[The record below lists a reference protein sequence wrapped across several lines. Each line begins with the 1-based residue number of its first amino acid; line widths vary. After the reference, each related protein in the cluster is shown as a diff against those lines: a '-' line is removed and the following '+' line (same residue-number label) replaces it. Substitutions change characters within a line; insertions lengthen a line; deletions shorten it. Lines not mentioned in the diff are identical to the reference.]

1 MKKENEQE
9 LLNLKLNIN
18 KTSNK
23 ASNLVNG
30 IKSHFFHLIYIL
42 IQNQADDIFLE
53 SILIV
58 FQFIQLISFPLC
70 DIFKDGWKKKYYKT
84 ISLFFQYTTIT
95 PIFEGNNKIFI
106 VMYFFVI
113 IYVIFNIVV
122 FSYGMFLVS
131 KYQLKSEFL
140 IELLIKIF
148 KFDSVIFLPITKMLF
163 SVYGCE
169 NKRMKYA
176 NDIKCFKSIHW
187 GLCII
192 SGIMLIIYLYIS
204 IIVHIIFYEFHPS
217 KRAIM
222 AKLISKTDTQLII
235 IKFILVF
242 LYQFFPKEDL
252 LLSSITLIF
261 GTLFTYEFWKYK
273 PYFDRYITNL
283 LLIMYYTFAWCCFVC
298 FLSLLL
304 KNSSFQGGMPMFIL
318 GSLIIIMGT
327 DYVTP
332 KYSFEEILN
341 FADIKSEYEF
351 LKHIKIFLK
360 IVENSEKDI
369 RARDNIILFGYITEF
384 EKTCADENCALK
396 HFMNEDFSQ
405 DNLFDSRIF
414 LLQHA
419 ELLYKTAL
427 TKYPSSVRLRL
438 SFGLFLY
445 DKLNK
450 KTKGQKE
457 VFSMKNQI
465 VNLEDSFLIYRVER
479 YMEDSTDNNL
489 DNDGLVSSITY
500 KSILNSFKN
509 LISKITVNYIEFWSL
524 LAVSE
529 DKRADNF
536 HKMSTIG
543 NKISQSLEEI
553 NKTFENLTKVN
564 PSDPDVIKLYSQFLS
579 EVTNNQKKATL
590 YNNKLDELEMK
601 KNKYDENNLYSL
613 NYKGLSRYEDKYIV
627 ISGQNSIFGNIINL
641 SPSVCH
647 LFGFTKNELIG
658 QKIDYIMPELFQ
670 VPHKEILHERLEDFK
685 KHAIAKRKE
694 IVPNTHSILKDV
706 VSFGNNKLK
715 YLVPI
720 KLKVG
725 LVSTEEGE
733 IFFISKI
740 YESENINK
748 KSDFESCIVLTDINL
763 IIQNFSPE
771 GPKLL
776 NLNSSVIKNNIEITE
791 YIKEFNEKFLKHIVL
806 IEDQEPLKI
815 KQMKIHLLN
824 KLFRNRSKI
833 TWKYDG
839 TLVDASYKW
848 KNYSKIFDNSISNDN
863 KMEISNSV
871 KKLKNN
877 NNISSPRK
885 LTALPKKIIKSPEK
899 NKAKKTKD
907 INLNNSSSNITSNIQ
922 IINNNADF
930 NSNIVTKIVSFTPK
944 NSNSHLNNNNLNVLR
959 VNSIYLKGEEFYLS
973 IEDVLINHKQIGFI
987 FIFERPKTTQKE
999 STIIISPTSKP
1010 SFKNQVNSLHLKN
1023 SSSNLSKFNNSN
1035 NMNNPINIE
1044 PSFIPILNE
1053 EDEFI
1058 INIQKMA
1065 FTQFK
1070 PKNYSNNELKQLAVK
1085 KLATMTGYNSNDKS
1099 EENEELESSYSS
1111 SDCDYDDN
1119 SIDIKSDNNNQ
1130 MLKRDESNISKKNNL
1145 FDEKNNIDDYYHID
1159 ISKITYWI
1167 YDFKNGGID
1176 FVKDNEYKINP
1187 VEQKTMEYKRELNE
1201 KTEFTN
1207 NDNKSDSAKNNN
1219 KKKNSE
1225 NEDENIFYDEKQIL
1239 LKQIKQ
1245 ALNNKETHS
1254 SIIKLCLASFV
1265 IFLII
1270 SASAILCL
1278 IAFLSGKNSCSKSYN
1293 ILSKSILFHKNIL
1306 VTVFYIRE
1314 LLIIKRD
1321 EYTNI
1326 YIPNKEDY
1334 FKNISSTCYDY
1345 FVDSIY
1351 LLSNLSTSVETLSKK
1366 NKERLQNKEVS
1377 LDIIDFEH
1385 STSKDIK
1392 IKTYKLTV
1400 FSAYDELIASLY
1412 HISQIDIE
1420 KINSFCDNVYYYMR
1434 NCLNSIET
1442 ESNELIENFL
1452 DEFYKT
1458 TKSKKQF
1465 IIICMGATIL
1475 AYIICYFIF
1484 VYFYELVE
1492 LKKESYLSVF
1502 YEIGNIFI
1510 YNSLMKCEK
1519 FSQKLQIENDGVNQ
1533 DKLSFEEDSEEYY
1546 SQNAENLLTNSS
1558 SNEIKSNNNNQMKNQ
1573 IKHTEKSSHHTT
1585 NKKKGILI
1593 LCSLLT
1599 YTLITYTFF
1608 YFITNR
1614 YNYYAKFTFYGSNYQ
1629 LKYLYPLIAL
1639 REYYYDP
1646 LESVQGIYAKDFIEK
1661 LLEDFYI
1668 ESRDDI
1674 NELRLSLVHLPKN
1687 FQDYYNRMY
1696 SSSLCYT
1703 IEEIFINYPNE
1714 NYPNCSYFYS
1724 GTIEYG
1730 LRTIYNYYLEE
1741 IRYLKT
1747 MMQNQIDLIHKSN
1760 YFDKYNS
1767 TLKFTIFED
1776 AIGND
1781 DVKNE
1786 EEYKKLDPINLFNLE
1801 SHKQSFIIFR
1811 NVIRI
1816 AAEKIISYLMSDVE
1830 KQMNN
1835 NSFIGYILIF
1845 VFIGIVFFGF
1855 ILGWIPFEIGENETI
1870 YKTKNM
1876 LSIIPKELLTT
1887 LPHIKIM
1894 LGLEHQ
1900 KKENKK
1906 FKK

>member
-23 ASNLVNG
+23 STNLVNG
-30 IKSHFFHLIYIL
+30 IKNHFFHLIYIL

-53 SILIV
+53 SVLII

-70 DIFKDGWKKKYYKT
+70 DIFKDGWKKKYYNT
-84 ISLFFQYTTIT
+84 ISLFFQYSTIT
-95 PIFEGNNKIFI
+95 PIFEGNNQIFI

-113 IYVIFNIVV
+113 IYVIFNIII

-131 KYQLKSEFL
+131 KYKLKSEFL

-169 NKRMKYA
+169 EKRMRYA
-176 NDIKCFKSIHW
+176 NDIICFGSIHW
-187 GLCII
+187 VLCVI
-192 SGIMLIIYLYIS
+192 SGIMIIIYFYLS

-222 AKLISKTDTQLII
+222 AKLVSKTDTQLII
-235 IKFILVF
+235 TKFILVF

-252 LLSSITLIF
+252 LLSSITLIL
-261 GTLFTYEFWKYK
+261 GILFTFEFWKYK

-283 LLIMYYTFAWCCFVC
+283 LLVLYYTFAWSCFVS
-298 FLSLLL
+298 FLGLIL
-304 KNSSFQGGMPMFIL
+304 KNTSFEGGMPMFLL
-318 GSLIIIMGT
+318 GSAIIIMGT
-327 DYVTP
+327 NYVTP
-332 KYSFEEILN
+332 KYSFEEILS
-341 FADIKSEYEF
+341 FDQIKSEYDY
-351 LKHIKIFLK
+351 LKYIKSFIKI
-360 IVENSEKDI
+360 IEASEKDI
-369 RARDNIILFGYITEF
+369 RARDNILLFGYITQY
-384 EKTCADENCALK
+384 EKTCTDENCALK

-419 ELLYKTAL
+419 ELLYKNAL
-427 TKYPSSVRLRL
+427 NKFPRSVRLRL

-450 KTKGQKE
+450 KTKGQNE
-457 VFSMKNQI
+457 IYSMKNQR

-479 YMEDSTDNNL
+479 YMEDSTDGNL

-524 LAVSE
+524 LAVTE

-553 NKTFENLTKVN
+553 NKTFETLIKVN

-601 KNKYDENNLYSL
+601 KNKYDENNLYTL
-613 NYKGLSRYEDKYIV
+613 NYKALARYEDKYIV
-627 ISGQNSIFGNIINL
+627 ISGQNAIFGNIINL

-647 LFGFTKNELIG
+647 LFGFTKNELVG
-658 QKIDYIMPELFQ
+658 QKIDSIMPELFQ
-670 VPHKEILHERLEDFK
+670 IPHKEILHEKLEEFK
-685 KHAIAKRKE
+685 KHSIAKRKE
-694 IVPNTHSILKDV
+694 IVSSTHSILKDII
-706 VSFGNNKLK
+706 SFGKNKLK

-720 KLKVG
+720 KFKVG

-733 IFFISKI
+733 IYFISKI
-740 YESENINK
+740 FESEIIK
-748 KSDFESCIVLTDINL
+748 KNEFESCIVLTDIDLN
-763 IIQNFSPE
+763 IQNFTPE

-791 YIKEFNEKFLKHIVL
+791 YIKEFNEKFLKHIVS
-806 IEDQEPLKI
+806 IEEQEPLKI
-815 KQMKIHLLN
+815 KQIKIHLLN

-839 TLVDASYKW
+839 TLINASYKW
-848 KNYSKIFDNSISNDN
+848 KNLSKNIDSSLRSNENILSKI
-863 KMEISNSV
+863 EVSNSLR
-871 KKLKNN
+871 KIKNN
-877 NNISSPRK
+877 SNISPKKNPSS
-885 LTALPKKIIKSPEK
+885 PKKIMRNPEK
-899 NKAKKTKD
+899 NKSKKTTE
-907 INLNNSSSNITSNIQ
+907 INVNNNFITNNIENNTNIGTNGNKLVSFSPNNSMNNTNNS
-922 IINNNADF
+922 NNNF
-930 NSNIVTKIVSFTPK
+930 IP
-944 NSNSHLNNNNLNVLR
+944 R
-959 VNSIYLKGEEFYLS
+959 VNSNMIKGEDFYLS
-973 IEDVLINHKQIGFI
+973 IEDVLIKHKQIGFI
-987 FIFERPKTTQKE
+987 FKFERPKITQKD
-999 STIIISPTSKP
+999 STIIISPTTKTSIK
-1010 SFKNQVNSLHLKN
+1010 SNTINLKN
-1023 SSSNLSKFNNSN
+1023 SSSNLSLSKFNGI
-1035 NMNNPINIE
+1035 ININNLMNIE
-1044 PSFIPILNE
+1044 STFIPTLTDD
-1053 EDEFI
+1053 DEFI
-1058 INIQKMA
+1058 IDLQKMA

-1070 PKNYSNNELKQLAVK
+1070 SKQNAHHELKQLAVK
-1085 KLATMTGYNSNDKS
+1085 KLATMTGYNSNNNS
-1099 EENEELESSYSS
+1099 EENEENEEDESSESS
-1111 SDCDYDDN
+1111 SGYEN
-1119 SIDIKSDNNNQ
+1119 KSIEYKSDNVN
-1130 MLKRDESNISKKNNL
+1130 MLKRISTNLSKKNNE
-1145 FDEKNNIDDYYHID
+1145 FEEKNNIDDYYHID
-1159 ISKITYWI
+1159 ISKITYYI

-1176 FVKDNEYKINP
+1176 FVKDKSYKINP
-1187 VEQKTMEYKRELNE
+1187 VEHKTMEYKRELHEN
-1201 KTEFTN
+1201 TEFTN
-1207 NDNKSDSAKNNN
+1207 DESKSDKGKNNNN
-1219 KKKNSE
+1219 KKK
-1225 NEDENIFYDEKQIL
+1225 EDDDERIFYDEKQIL

-1265 IFLII
+1265 IFLMI

-1278 IAFLSGKNSCSKSYN
+1278 IAFLNGKNGCSKSYN

-1321 EYTNI
+1321 EYINT
-1326 YIPNKEDY
+1326 YIPNKEEY
-1334 FKNISSTCYDY
+1334 FKNISNTCYEY

-1366 NKERLQNKEVS
+1366 NKERLQNKEIS

-1385 STSKDIK
+1385 STSQDIK

-1412 HISQIDIE
+1412 HISQINIE

-1442 ESNELIENFL
+1442 ESNELIQNFL
-1452 DEFYKT
+1452 DEFFKT

-1465 IIICMGATIL
+1465 IFICMGATFL
-1475 AYIICYFIF
+1475 LYIICYFIF

-1502 YEIGNIFI
+1502 YEIGNLFIF
-1510 YNSLMKCEK
+1510 NSLMKCEK
-1519 FSQKLQIENDGVNQ
+1519 FSQKLQIENDGVHQ
-1533 DKLSFEEDSEEYY
+1533 EKVSFEDSEEYF
-1546 SQNAENLLTNSS
+1546 SQSSEKLITNSS
-1558 SNEIKSNNNNQMKNQ
+1558 SPEKKTNNNNQMKNQ
-1573 IKHTEKSSHHTT
+1573 IKNTEKLNHHTT

-1593 LCSLLT
+1593 LSSLLI

-1608 YFITNR
+1608 YSTMNI

-1646 LESVQGIYAKDFIEK
+1646 LESVQGIYAKDFLEK
-1661 LLEDFYI
+1661 LLEEFYD
-1668 ESRDDI
+1668 ESKDDI

-1687 FQDYYNRMY
+1687 FQEYYDKIY
-1696 SSSLCYT
+1696 TASLCYL
-1703 IEEIFINYPNE
+1703 IEDIFINYPNK
-1714 NYPNCSYFYS
+1714 NYPNCTIFYS
-1724 GTIEYG
+1724 GTVEYG
-1730 LRTIYNYYLEE
+1730 LNTIFNFYLEE

-1747 MMQNQIDLIHKSN
+1747 MMQNQINLIDESN
-1760 YFDKYNS
+1760 YMNKYNS
-1767 TLKFTIFED
+1767 TLKYTIFED
-1776 AIGND
+1776 AIGNE
-1781 DVKNE
+1781 DVKNDE
-1786 EEYKKLDPINLFNLE
+1786 NYKQLDPINLFNLE

-1811 NVIRI
+1811 HIIKVSSEN
-1816 AAEKIISYLMSDVE
+1816 IISHLTKNVE
-1830 KQMNN
+1830 KQMNS

-1845 VFIGIVFFGF
+1845 VFIGVVFFGF

-1900 KKENKK
+1900 KQENKK